1 MQPTFITRRV
11 KSQRLTLADAKSN
24 EDAAKWVCTNFPN
37 LVQTVS
43 IHKIVEPPSQQDH
56 ADALGVQSRGGGRG
70 NQYQSINAISTAM
83 VPSQEDHT
91 EAP

>member
-1 MQPTFITRRV
+1 MGVYQLPKLGTERQHPQNSTDV
-11 KSQRLTLADAKSN
+11 SN
-24 EDAAKWVCTNFPN
+24 DTTA
-37 LVQTVS
+37 
-43 IHKIVEPPSQQDH
+43 PSQEDH
-56 ADALGVQSRGGGRG
+56 GDALGVQSRGGGRG